1 MDNQQRAKELSAKRA
16 PTSNNAATCGAWG
29 KSHSSSNGRC
39 RSRRSYMGTVESHFQ
54 NSPTCPHSCRLP
66 TPHPALQHT
75 KALGCPGWT
84 GSFPHKLSQAPH
96 DSLYVLFSFV
106 TATWECFETPQ
117 WGKTLPENGARPFH
131 FWLLDSWPLT
141 WHPGPWSL
149 SHTLNKTVWVWG
161 IKTSDM
167 FKSWKLN
174 KLWDAMFRIWNMWFP
189 WADKLQLVPV
199 QMLRSLAQPRS
210 SSAVPILSDDVS
222 DVGRNH
228 TLNPTCPQDPQT
240 VKTQNWWDL
249 MRIPRV
255 TISIYTILRYRKYE

>member
-1 MDNQQRAKELSAKRA
+1 MI
-16 PTSNNAATCGAWG
+16 P
-29 KSHSSSNGRC
+29 
-39 RSRRSYMGTVESHFQ
+39 
-54 NSPTCPHSCRLP
+54 
-66 TPHPALQHT
+66 
-75 KALGCPGWT
+75 
-84 GSFPHKLSQAPH
+84 
-96 DSLYVLFSFV
+96 YVLFSFV

-174 KLWDAMFRIWNMWFP
+174 KLWDAMFRIWNMCFP
-189 WADKLQLVPV
+189 WADTNCD
-199 QMLRSLAQPRS
+199 SLCRCCA
-210 SSAVPILSDDVS
+210 AWLS
-222 DVGRNH
+222 
-228 TLNPTCPQDPQT
+228 LDPQAQFQSSLT
-240 VKTQNWWDL
+240 TFQTLDAIIPWIQHVPKIPKQWKRRNWWDL

-255 TISIYTILRYRKYE
+255 TTSIYINTILRYRKYE

>member
-1 MDNQQRAKELSAKRA
+1 MI
-16 PTSNNAATCGAWG
+16 PYTCFLFR
-29 KSHSSSNGRC
+29 NGDLRMF
-39 RSRRSYMGTVESHFQ
+39 R
-54 NSPTCPHSCRLP
+54 
-66 TPHPALQHT
+66 
-75 KALGCPGWT
+75 
-84 GSFPHKLSQAPH
+84 
-96 DSLYVLFSFV
+96 
-106 TATWECFETPQ
+106 TPQ
-117 WGKTLPENGARPFH
+117 WGKTLPENGRKTIH

-174 KLWDAMFRIWNMWFP
+174 KLWDAMFRIWNMCSP
-189 WADKLQLVPV
+189 GLTNCNSSLCR
-199 QMLRSLAQPRS
+199 MLRSLAQPRS